1 MTELNGLSTLGVMKT
16 DPKAELT
23 VLNLR
28 DMPKDLIAKVKAAAA
43 LEHASLKEYV
53 TRILGNHVNDLEKKG
68 LLPKGK

>member
-1 MTELNGLSTLGVMKT
+1 MTEFNELSTLRVMKV
-16 DPKAELT
+16 DPKSELT

-53 TRILGNHVNDLEKKG
+53 TKILDQHVTELAKKG

>member
-1 MTELNGLSTLGVMKT
+1 MKS
-16 DPKAELT
+16 DHKAELS

-28 DMPKDLIAKVKAAAA
+28 DMPKDSIAKVKAAAA

-53 TRILGNHVNDLEKKG
+53 TRILNHHVTELEKKG

>member
-1 MTELNGLSTLGVMKT
+1 VKP
-16 DPKAELT
+16 DPKTELT

-53 TRILGNHVNDLEKKG
+53 TNILDHHVTELEKKG

>member
-1 MTELNGLSTLGVMKT
+1 MKPDT
-16 DPKAELT
+16 KAELT

-53 TRILGNHVNDLEKKG
+53 TRILEHHVTDLEKKG
-68 LLPKGK
+68 YLPKSGPQK